1 MPEATHAAEVTV
13 GHWTDEAARTGCS
26 VVLFSRP
33 VLTAV
38 DVRGGAPASR
48 EVELFSSGRLVRRA
62 DAILLTGGSAFGLA
76 AADGVMRYLAQR
88 ERGFPTPA
96 GPVPIV
102 PAAAIYDLGVGQPT
116 APDSH
121 AGEAAC
127 RQATPLAA
135 LARGQIGAG
144 TGATSS
150 KIAGAAR
157 AARGG
162 FGLGQVQW
170 TDGGVSALVVVNAL
184 GDVVDPISGQRLTDP
199 SRGLLDRRAEIVAG
213 STAAPSFGAATT
225 LAVVMVHAACDHDG
239 LVRCAISAHDGFA
252 RAIRPCHTPYDGD
265 LVFAVALSD
274 GQSDAAGVLRLSV
287 ATELAVEAAIV
298 DAVTA

>member
-1 MPEATHAAEVTV
+1 MAGETGVAEVAV
-13 GHWTDEAARTGCS
+13 GHWSDEAARTGCS
-26 VVLFSRP
+26 AVLFSRP

-38 DVRGGAPASR
+38 DVRGGAPATR
-48 EVELFSSGRLVRRA
+48 ETDLFASGRLVRRA

-76 AADGVMRYLAQR
+76 AAAGVVQFLADR

-102 PAAAIYDLGVGQPT
+102 PAAAIYDLGVGEPV

-127 RQATPLAA
+127 RQATPLSAA
-135 LARGQIGAG
+135 ARGQVGAG

-150 KIAGAAR
+150 KIGGAAR

-162 FGLGQVQW
+162 LGLGQVHW
-170 TDGGVSALVVVNAL
+170 TEGGVTALVVVNAL
-184 GDVVDPISGQRLTDP
+184 GDVVDPISGHRLAERTA
-199 SRGLLDRRAEIVAG
+199 GLVDRRAEIVAG
-213 STAAPSFGAATT
+213 STPTPGLGTSTT
-225 LAVVMVHAACDHDG
+225 LAVVMIHGPCDFDA
-239 LVRCAISAHDGFA
+239 LVRCAVSAHDGFA

-274 GQSDAAGVLRLSV
+274 GPAAASDVLRLSV